1 MNEHQT
7 PAASGGVGYNP
18 NVVSPGGNSPALG
31 GNGADRDRFTSGGG
45 DWDRERHSRPR
56 HADLP
61 HRMET
66 RRDETIRAGQHHYR
80 PSGNRAPEWYE
91 DTNTLSIAAG
101 GIVGGMLLGWLL
113 GSRSNDSHN
122 DREWDQRW
130 EEPRYISQRPYEARR
145 SYDGRGSYSSRQS
158 VATDETR
165 DLIASDKVE
174 GTAVYDRHG
183 ERLGSVYNFMV
194 GKRTGQVAYAVMSFG
209 GWLGMGESYHPLPW
223 STLTY
228 DTDLGG
234 YVVGLTK
241 ERLRNAP
248 SHKTGQDTL
257 SDMAYWRRVKDYW
270 A

>member
-7 PAASGGVGYNP
+7 SGSAGGVGYNP
-18 NVVSPGGNSPALG
+18 NVVSPGGNSPVIG
-31 GNGADRDRFTSGGG
+31 GNGDDRDPFPARVSG
-45 DWDRERHSRPR
+45 DRHSRPT

-80 PSGNRAPEWYE
+80 PSSDQSPEWYE
-91 DTNTLSIAAG
+91 DTNTLAIAGG
-101 GIVGGMLLGWLL
+101 GIVGGLLLGWLL
-113 GSRSNDSHN
+113 ASRSSDSHRE
-122 DREWDQRW
+122 REWDQRW
-130 EEPRYISQRPYEARR
+130 EEPRYVPERSYQPRQEYAGRR
-145 SYDGRGSYSSRQS
+145 SSSS
-158 VATDETR
+158 NEPVATDETR

-174 GTAVYDRHG
+174 GTAVYDRKG

-209 GWLGMGESYHPLPW
+209 GWLGMGESYHPIPW

-228 DTDLGG
+228 DTDRGG
-234 YVVGLTK
+234 YVVAMTK
-241 ERLRNAP
+241 ESLRNAP
-248 SHKTGQDTL
+248 SHRTGQDTS